1 MVFTH
6 FKRKV
11 KISITVRCFVE
22 KNAHNQNAP
31 LYWKQTQLTTKKA
44 VDYLLLLIE
53 QCKRLLAICCVWL
66 IKADEISVHLQ
77 SSYIQFQYTVAFTH
91 ELKCQQDKPDG
102 CKAKPL
108 IDMPRLEKCTWSRC
122 DPDLLTLKCNWF
134 IFIQNCKFGEILT
147 S

>member
-102 CKAKPL
+102 CQSQTADRYASTGKVHLVSLWPW
-108 IDMPRLEKCTWSRC
+108 P
-122 DPDLLTLKCNWF
+122 LTLKCNWF